1 MAAWVQFSKFYTSM
15 EKHKWPFGR
24 SFQNFVFRCKKRNG
38 RLGTVFKI
46 LHFAVKNELPFW
58 YNCKILYFP
67 VKKTTGRLGTRIRN
81 NFKSFVFCSQRTND
95 SLGTTVKSCISL

>member
-15 EKHKWPFGR
+15 QKHKWPFGR
-24 SFQNFVFRCKKRNG
+24 SFQNFVFRCKKTNG

-67 VKKTTGRLGTRIRN
+67 VKKPLAVWVHAFETTLKVSYSVVKERM
-81 NFKSFVFCSQRTND
+81 
-95 SLGTTVKSCISL
+95 TVWVQQ